1 VRDARFAACPGA
13 RPAGLA
19 SARILRSFPA
29 MKDLIFVAVTVGFFA
44 LTWLYVKAAA
54 RL

>member
-1 VRDARFAACPGA
+1 MFPTCRGDLA
-13 RPAGLA
+13 AGLA
-19 SARILRSFPA
+19 PARILRSFPA

>member
-1 VRDARFAACPGA
+1 MFAPRRGD
-13 RPAGLA
+13 RVAGLA

-44 LTWLYVKAAA
+44 LTWAYVKAAA

>member
-1 VRDARFAACPGA
+1 VRYLPG
-13 RPAGLA
+13 
-19 SARILRSFPA
+19 

-44 LTWLYVKAAA
+44 VTWFYVKAAA